1 MTLAD
6 DMEITSVSITGPD
19 GTEHEIDPKT
29 ALKNLDIAEKMI
41 REGGA

>member
-1 MTLAD
+1 MIAAD
-6 DMEITSVSITGPD
+6 FNQCKNIKA
-19 GTEHEIDPKT
+19 EHEIDPKT